1 VRVQTKLAI
10 YIGAGIALSVL
21 GILLRSGRVLA
32 LTAPLFVY
40 ASALIGFN
48 MMRQKPQISVCRRLE
63 TSLVEEGQQ
72 IHVTLSVENRGT
84 SALWLGLSEKLPS
97 EISVMD
103 GETSLLALLA
113 AAEHT
118 SISYVIQAPRGSH
131 SISGVEMVTC
141 GTSIPILYRELLLA
155 KTLFRV
161 FPRIEPLQEL
171 VIRPRNTRIYAGNVK
186 TGIGGVGLDFFGCR
200 DYVTGDDIKRI
211 NWRAYAKREELVIN
225 EFEQERVADVSII
238 LDARKRANTSLN
250 SQKLFDCA
258 VRAAASI
265 SSHLLTQ
272 GNNVGLLIYGDYIN
286 WTYPGYGKL
295 QQRRIL
301 DALSC
306 ATTANKPAFEDL
318 HKLPARFFPPRS
330 QLVVLSPLAGLDD
343 IEVLGM
349 LHARGYQIVLVA
361 PRPFPSQCRQH
372 KADPKLAF
380 AQRIIRLKRSFL
392 LDTLTRI
399 GIVVVDWNTDTPL
412 SHSLSRVLSRQAR
425 RYR

>member
-1 VRVQTKLAI
+1 VHVQTKLAI

-21 GILLRSGRVLA
+21 AILLRSGRVLA

-40 ASALIGFN
+40 ASALIGFD
-48 MMRQKPQISVCRRLE
+48 MMRQKPQISVWRRLE
-63 TSLVEEGQQ
+63 TSLVEEGQH
-72 IHVTLSVENRGT
+72 IHVTLTAKNRGR
-84 SALWLGLSEKLPS
+84 SAVWLGLSEKLPS
-97 EISVMD
+97 KISLMD

-113 AAEHT
+113 PAEQT
-118 SISYVIQAPRGSH
+118 SISYVLQAPRGSY
-131 SISGVEMVTC
+131 SISRVEMVTC
-141 GTSIPILYRELLLA
+141 GTFIPILYREHFLA

-161 FPRIEPLQEL
+161 FPRIEPLEEL
-171 VIRPRNTRIYAGNVK
+171 LIRPRNTRIYAGNVK
-186 TGIGGVGLDFFGCR
+186 AGIGGVGLDFFGCR
-200 DYVTGDDIKRI
+200 DYVAGDDIRRI

-250 SQKLFDCA
+250 SQEVFDCA

-272 GNNVGLLIYGDYIN
+272 GNNVGLLIYGGYIN

-295 QQRRIL
+295 QQQKIL

-306 ATTANKPAFEDL
+306 ARIADKPVFEHL
-318 HKLPARFFPPRS
+318 HRIPTRFFSPRS
-330 QLVVLSPLAGLDD
+330 QLVVVSPLAGVSD

-349 LHARGYQIVLVA
+349 LHARGYQIVVVA

-372 KADPKLAF
+372 KADPNLAF
-380 AQRIIRLKRSFL
+380 ARRIIKLKRSFL

>member
-1 VRVQTKLAI
+1 MRVQTKLAI
-10 YIGAGIALSVL
+10 YIGAGIALSIL

-40 ASALIGFN
+40 ASALVGFN
-48 MMRQKPQISVCRRLE
+48 IMRQKPQISVWRRLE

-72 IHVTLSVENRGT
+72 IHVTLSAKNRGR
-84 SALWLGLSEKLPS
+84 SAVWLGLSEKLPS
-97 EISVMD
+97 KISVMD

-113 AAEHT
+113 AAEQT
-118 SISYVIQAPRGSH
+118 SISYVLQAPRGSY

-141 GTSIPILYRELLLA
+141 GTFSPILYRELLLA

-161 FPRIEPLQEL
+161 FPRIEPLEEL

-186 TGIGGVGLDFFGCR
+186 AGIGGVGLDFFGCR

-211 NWRAYAKREELVIN
+211 NWRAYAKREALVIN

-238 LDARKRANTSLN
+238 LDARKRANTSPN
-250 SQKLFDCA
+250 TQKLFDCA

-265 SSHLLTQ
+265 GSHLLAQ

-295 QQRRIL
+295 QQQKIL
-301 DALSC
+301 DALTC
-306 ATTANKPAFEDL
+306 ARTANKPAFEDL
-318 HKLPARFFPPRS
+318 HKIPARFFPPRS
-330 QLVVLSPLAGLDD
+330 QLVVVSPLAGVGD

-372 KADPKLAF
+372 KADAKLAF
-380 AQRIIRLKRSFL
+380 ARRIIRLKRSFL
-392 LDTLTRI
+392 LDTLARI